1 QADADVAL
9 AQAALDEAKINL
21 GYTEVRAPI
30 SGIIGGALVTEGA
43 LVTADGGDALA
54 MIQQIDPVYAD
65 FTQSSGD
72 LLALKRAVENGSLT
86 STEPGKAD
94 IKLVFDDGTVYG
106 EAGKLLVRSASV
118 E

>member
-1 QADADVAL
+1 MEYDAAAVALAQADADVAL

-43 LVTADGGDALA
+43 LVTADAGDALA

-65 FTQSSGD
+65 FTQSSGTCW
-72 LLALKRAVENGSLT
+72 R
-86 STEPGKAD
+86 
-94 IKLVFDDGTVYG
+94 
-106 EAGKLLVRSASV
+106 
-118 E
+118 